1 MKKILLIGAII
12 SSIAFAH
19 SSMMNK
25 GNSTATTT
33 NMSMAS
39 TTKNVTLTEAQQK
52 ELVSADLQPPQ
63 LGRHRGAVRYFP

>member
-63 LGRHRGAVRYFP
+63 LG

>member
-12 SSIAFAH
+12 SSIAFAN

-52 ELVSADLQPPQ
+52 ELDKIN
-63 LGRHRGAVRYFP
+63 GRRKRFGS